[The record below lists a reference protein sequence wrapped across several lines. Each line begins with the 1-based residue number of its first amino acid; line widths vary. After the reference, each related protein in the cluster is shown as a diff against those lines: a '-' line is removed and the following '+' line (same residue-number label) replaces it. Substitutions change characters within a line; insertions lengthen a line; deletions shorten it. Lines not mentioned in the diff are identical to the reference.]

1 MTQYKLEIFE
11 DDSGSWTGHANLG
24 SDIEPETYRVFA
36 DSLEELREIVQEGV
50 NGDLGIEGISFE
62 EVFLTRSEATS

>member
-11 DDSGSWTGHANLG
+11 DDSGSWTGLANLG
-24 SDIEPETYRVFA
+24 SDIEPETYRVLA
-36 DSLEELREIVQEGV
+36 DSLEELRELVQEGV

-62 EVFLTRSEATS
+62 EVYSTRSEATS